1 MFRKNLLLL
10 SMNFVLQ
17 TKKSELTRSK
27 LILTLQ
33 NGILSCNSATENIER
48 DYYEKYLHI
57 GKQFLFAASLDEAR
71 LMAMGGRGYIAVE
84 SVASSATPPLTRL
97 EVRRPDGSRIERTYC
112 AFWYKNRTNYYIE
125 EFASILRRQYSS
137 VG

>member
-33 NGILSCNSATENIER
+33 NGILSCNSAFFQEICANLLTNLKRCAIRINTKKEN
-48 DYYEKYLHI
+48 
-57 GKQFLFAASLDEAR
+57 
-71 LMAMGGRGYIAVE
+71 
-84 SVASSATPPLTRL
+84 
-97 EVRRPDGSRIERTYC
+97 
-112 AFWYKNRTNYYIE
+112 
-125 EFASILRRQYSS
+125 
-137 VG
+137 

>member
-33 NGILSCNSATENIER
+33 NGILSCNSAILRIISQNLLTNQ
-48 DYYEKYLHI
+48 EKCGNRI
-57 GKQFLFAASLDEAR
+57 NTKKEAR
-71 LMAMGGRGYIAVE
+71 R
-84 SVASSATPPLTRL
+84 SSY
-97 EVRRPDGSRIERTYC
+97 ER
-112 AFWYKNRTNYYIE
+112 KGNH
-125 EFASILRRQYSS
+125 S
-137 VG
+137 

>member
-33 NGILSCNSATENIER
+33 NGILSCNSA
-48 DYYEKYLHI
+48 K
-57 GKQFLFAASLDEAR
+57 FAIFSYNCKVLLIKCRAAALKTNFIRAAA
-71 LMAMGGRGYIAVE
+71 LYC
-84 SVASSATPPLTRL
+84 SV
-97 EVRRPDGSRIERTYC
+97 D
-112 AFWYKNRTNYYIE
+112 
-125 EFASILRRQYSS
+125 
-137 VG
+137 

>member
-33 NGILSCNSATENIER
+33 NGILSCNSASAAKNEKGLDIFVRAVIIVLTFRMGSHALQLNIINR
-48 DYYEKYLHI
+48 NKS
-57 GKQFLFAASLDEAR
+57 QANVR
-71 LMAMGGRGYIAVE
+71 LV
-84 SVASSATPPLTRL
+84 VA
-97 EVRRPDGSRIERTYC
+97 
-112 AFWYKNRTNYYIE
+112 
-125 EFASILRRQYSS
+125 
-137 VG
+137 

>member
-33 NGILSCNSATENIER
+33 NGILSCNSALTIRVINSR
-48 DYYEKYLHI
+48 SGTTGAQTRPVFYADK
-57 GKQFLFAASLDEAR
+57 K
-71 LMAMGGRGYIAVE
+71 GGVSYAI
-84 SVASSATPPLTRL
+84 
-97 EVRRPDGSRIERTYC
+97 
-112 AFWYKNRTNYYIE
+112 K
-125 EFASILRRQYSS
+125 
-137 VG
+137 

>member
-33 NGILSCNSATENIER
+33 NGILSCNSAKNFNCKFAIDSDNITV
-48 DYYEKYLHI
+48 YTI
-57 GKQFLFAASLDEAR
+57 
-71 LMAMGGRGYIAVE
+71 V
-84 SVASSATPPLTRL
+84 V
-97 EVRRPDGSRIERTYC
+97 
-112 AFWYKNRTNYYIE
+112 
-125 EFASILRRQYSS
+125 
-137 VG
+137 

>member
-33 NGILSCNSATENIER
+33 NGILSCNSAIFAL
-48 DYYEKYLHI
+48 YHI
-57 GKQFLFAASLDEAR
+57 IAALSREIR
-71 LMAMGGRGYIAVE
+71 TFVYIIL
-84 SVASSATPPLTRL
+84 PL
-97 EVRRPDGSRIERTYC
+97 
-112 AFWYKNRTNYYIE
+112 
-125 EFASILRRQYSS
+125 
-137 VG
+137 

>member
-33 NGILSCNSATENIER
+33 NGILSCNSAR
-48 DYYEKYLHI
+48 
-57 GKQFLFAASLDEAR
+57 GKNLAQSLDF
-71 LMAMGGRGYIAVE
+71 YQIACIIV
-84 SVASSATPPLTRL
+84 LT
-97 EVRRPDGSRIERTYC
+97 
-112 AFWYKNRTNYYIE
+112 FWQENLI
-125 EFASILRRQYSS
+125 
-137 VG
+137 